1 MRSRSVVSDSLQ
13 SHVPQKGEMMHA
25 SPRPIV
31 LTLVPGMG
39 KMHVTV
45 NRDRLKEEPR
55 NWRVS
60 FSSNVLYGCIIMSI
74 R

>member
-1 MRSRSVVSDSLQ
+1 MHSCSVMFDSLQ
-13 SHVPQKGEMMHA
+13 SHVPRKGEMMDA
-25 SPRPIV
+25 SPRLIV
-31 LTLVPGMG
+31 LTLAPGVG

-45 NRDRLKEEPR
+45 SRNLLKEEPR
-55 NWRVS
+55 DWIVS